1 MTKNR
6 NSLDK
11 EMIEKLQRYNYEGK
25 ITRLI
30 EKIDNDYK
38 KAKQL
43 ADLMKEE
50 ISLTPGNVSD
60 ALKRVSEKT
69 GIAYGTLQARYFSK
83 KPFKAYSEYFPD
95 PCNKH
100 NMESVF
106 YIIGRDG
113 YLSNTKNTSNKK
125 DYRKNKFVFA
135 LLKKLLK
142 LK

>member
-11 EMIEKLQRYNYEGK
+11 EMIEKLQKYNYEGR

-38 KAKQL
+38 EAKQL

-50 ISLTPGNVSD
+50 ISRTSGNIRD
-60 ALKRVSEKT
+60 ALRRVSEKT
-69 GIAYGTLQARYFSK
+69 GVAFGTLQARYWSK
-83 KPFKAYSEYFPD
+83 KPFRAYSEYFPD
-95 PCNKH
+95 PCNRY
-100 NMESVF
+100 NMESNF
-106 YIIGRDG
+106 YIIGSDG
-113 YLSNTKNTSNKK
+113 YLSNTKNTSDEK
-125 DYRKNKFVFA
+125 DYKKNKFVFA

-142 LK
+142 L